1 VPIIKTIKNM
11 DRFTLKIFYLKRR
24 VVFPYC
30 TLAVVLKLTED
41 TKQIKQGDKFLAY
54 TVRTLFDVIR
64 YRNRIATLSEV
75 LDVASDE
82 QRVTVTLKGVT
93 RVRIARIISFKQA
106 DFTILEKKGLKS
118 NDAIMDELRKKS
130 QELIFLINVEESDK
144 LINLLNFIVDL
155 NQMTDFISNYFI
167 MDFRKRYGLY
177 NTVDT
182 KKRGQ
187 LLIKELADLIDKM
200 AKKRKKTTL

>member
-1 VPIIKTIKNM
+1 M
-11 DRFTLKIFYLKRR
+11 KIFYLKKR

-30 TLAVVLKLTED
+30 TLTVVLKLTED
-41 TKQIKQGDKFLAY
+41 TKSIKGGDQLLAY
-54 TVRTLFDVIR
+54 TVRTLFDVVW

-75 LDVASDE
+75 VDVAADGQS
-82 QRVTVTLKGVT
+82 VKVTLKG
-93 RVRIARIISFKQA
+93 IARARIERIIKFKHA
-106 DFTILEKKGLKS
+106 DFTILEKKEPRS

-130 QELIFLINVEESDK
+130 QELIFLINVDESDK

-177 NTVDT
+177 NTIDI

-187 LLIKELADLIDKM
+187 VLITELDYLIDKM
-200 AKKRKKTTL
+200 AKKRKKTYL